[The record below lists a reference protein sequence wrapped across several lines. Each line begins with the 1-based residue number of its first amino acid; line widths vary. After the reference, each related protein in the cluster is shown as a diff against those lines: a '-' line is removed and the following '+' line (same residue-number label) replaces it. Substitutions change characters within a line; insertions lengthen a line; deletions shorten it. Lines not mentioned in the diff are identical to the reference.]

1 MTADLPLRRF
11 RAGSTPDGSADAGT
25 LGWLWSTATGFLGD
39 PPSPEHAAKTV
50 ESFRGDDRVLTG
62 VHDPAAAPGWA
73 PDRPVATFAT
83 LRKSLNVGGG
93 RLVPAQLIADVAVL
107 PTHRGRGLLRRM
119 MVDDLRLAAADGM
132 SVAALYAADAGLYGR
147 YGFGPATRTQQ
158 VEVDV
163 RRVRFT
169 GTPTGSVTLADG
181 EALREVV
188 GRVYDEFHRTTI
200 GSVQRLWSHA
210 GKVTG
215 EWAEDAPEPD
225 PTVRGAVHLADD
237 GVPDGYVTYRFRGWR
252 ERPLAIEVVDL
263 IALTSDAHLA
273 LWRFLAAQPPAEV
286 IRVGHLAPDDPLPWL
301 LADRRA
307 VRVIGEQ
314 DGLWLRI
321 LDAEGCLRERLHDAT
336 GDPVTLAVEDELDIC
351 AGSYRIVPASG
362 GARVER
368 TTGPADATLDAGAL
382 ASLFLGG
389 YPAGPLERAGRIRCA
404 TPAATA
410 RLDHLFGSPRAPYT
424 DTHF

>member
-11 RAGSTPDGSADAGT
+11 RAGSNSDGSADART
-25 LGWLWSTATGFLGD
+25 VGWLWSTSTGFLGD

-50 ESFRGDDRVLTG
+50 ESFTGDDRELTG
-62 VHDPAAAPGWA
+62 VHDPAAPGWD
-73 PDRPVATFAT
+73 PERPVATFAT
-83 LRKSLNVGGG
+83 LRKALNVGGG
-93 RLVPAQLIADVAVL
+93 RLVTAQLIADVAVL
-107 PTHRGRGLLRRM
+107 PTHRGRGLLRRT
-119 MVDDLRLAAADGM
+119 MVDDLRLAAADGVA
-132 SVAALYAADAGLYGR
+132 VAALYAADAGLYGR

-169 GTPTGSVTLADG
+169 RTPAGSVTLADG
-181 EALREVV
+181 KALREAVS
-188 GRVYDEFHRTTI
+188 RVYDEFHRTSI

-210 GKVTG
+210 AKVCG

-225 PTVRGAVHLADD
+225 RSVRGAVHLTDD

-263 IALTSDAHLA
+263 LALTGEAHLA

-286 IRVGHLAPDDPLPWL
+286 VRVGHVAPDDPLPWL

-307 VRVIGEQ
+307 VRVVGEQ
-314 DGLWLRI
+314 DGLWLRV
-321 LDAEGCLRERLHDAT
+321 LDAEVCLRERLHDAT
-336 GDPVTLAVEDELDIC
+336 GEPVTLTVEDELGIC
-351 AGSYRIVPASG
+351 PGTYRIVPASG

-404 TPAATA
+404 SPEVAG
-410 RLDHLFGSPRAPYT
+410 RLDRLFASTRAPYT